1 MVYIKGANILEVI
14 ATIEAAK
21 VASHP
26 SSLVNSTSPLSRFS
40 GVRDMIIA
48 SFQNYE
54 TKMTILTV
62 TTLWLAFNTL

>member
-1 MVYIKGANILEVI
+1 MNQVVYVKGANKKEAID
-14 ATIEAAK
+14 AIEAAK
-21 VASHP
+21 AASHP
-26 SSLVNSTSPLSRFS
+26 SSPVNAISSLSRFS

-62 TTLWLAFNTL
+62 TTL